1 MKRPLRFSMSLSI
14 LFLSPMSAIVSAA
27 VDIPLSLSS
36 EKNYIVE
43 VVLPGGSTSAN
54 IEDGRITAEGASQ
67 ALATVVYYDGLGRP
81 EQTARV
87 GFTATGAD
95 LLSTVGYDE
104 AGREYRQG
112 LPTPVSGNNG
122 CYVNPSTYGQ
132 TAQSYYGDTCL
143 YRETLYENSPLSRT
157 VGVKN
162 PGSVWNA
169 HPKTAAYRCN
179 TAGEVV
185 LFRISSDGVQ
195 RVGRYTP
202 GALYVTRETDEDG
215 IWQESFTDKSGR
227 VVMTRQGNGY
237 DTYYIYDDHGRLC
250 YVLPPMAVDGMYNT
264 GNYPDSHT
272 LLQQY
277 AYLYKYDDRG
287 NCIGK
292 RLPGC
297 KSIQMIYDR
306 ANRLVMSQDGNQQ
319 SGSLWTITKYDALSR
334 VLYTYETNPLRSPP
348 DLYRYCRERRFVEE
362 RADSYNAWP
371 GMGYTLRIL
380 LPAANDYRLLTVNY
394 YDDYSFL
401 YIEGTAASQLAYR
414 SKEGYGAAY
423 SSAKGLLT
431 GTQVFDL
438 TDRSKYA
445 ITVYYYDEYGNPVQ
459 TRTRHVSGDYEMTY
473 AQCDLSGNILESYT
487 EHLDSR
493 GRLSVSESVEN
504 TYDRSGRLTRTDY
517 TVNDSLSTD
526 WRYEYDELGQISSKS
541 IDGGLTHA
549 KYRYNLQGWITRIED
564 VDFVQNLYYESLMGN
579 YGKVRYN
586 GNISAMNW
594 TYRTDTD
601 TIVNGYRFTYDAYDR
616 LASAYSVTGSDF
628 SSGRYHVEYE
638 YDKHGN
644 MVNLYRNGGRG
655 GMIDEMNWSYE
666 GNRVVEITDMVGEQ
680 GRYDMKEYRDYN
692 HDGLDY
698 FYDSNGNMTADL
710 DRDIVAIRYNLLNL
724 PDTVQFRNGSAIVN
738 YYTADGKRTG
748 SKYLT
753 PLTTVVIPAGQTFGS
768 TSGTAA
774 MSSHVTARRGSLEY
788 AGADFES
795 DTLIRI
801 HNGDGYLDCS
811 EQDFRYFVRDYQGNI
826 RTVYGSAV
834 AKLTPVEPP
843 FSLTNRGAIGG
854 DKPPIRPTP
863 IEHTVTYQRMQYYPF
878 GLPYEAHYQPEE
890 QPYKYGGKEFIE
902 LHGYDSY
909 DFDARMYY
917 PALCRFMTMDPL
929 CEKYYSTSPYAYC
942 NNNPVKYVDP
952 DGESWRLTYDRI
964 EGEVIFTGYEW
975 VDEDKS
981 YDVDGNL
988 LQGLYAQAIFFSDN
1002 KTFDKDN
1009 GYNIGSST
1017 ATVYLADGTTET
1029 YAACTNPSG
1038 SDYATVPEGTYHA
1051 KVGMHKGAYTA
1062 LRMEDTDGSGRIEL
1076 GYENPAYTDGR
1087 TYAVGINIHKP
1098 GINNLTGMI
1107 TKKRPISAGCLL
1119 VDINSWTRFIGHF
1132 EAEDQK
1138 NNTVSV
1144 TVSRSL
1150 SEPVN
1155 VNRLPAFN
1163 FILNGTRES
1172 FFSRIKNRKL

>member
-1 MKRPLRFSMSLSI
+1 
-14 LFLSPMSAIVSAA
+14 
-27 VDIPLSLSS
+27 
-36 EKNYIVE
+36 
-43 VVLPGGSTSAN
+43 
-54 IEDGRITAEGASQ
+54 
-67 ALATVVYYDGLGRP
+67 
-81 EQTARV
+81 
-87 GFTATGAD
+87 
-95 LLSTVGYDE
+95 
-104 AGREYRQG
+104 
-112 LPTPVSGNNG
+112 
-122 CYVNPSTYGQ
+122 
-132 TAQSYYGDTCL
+132 
-143 YRETLYENSPLSRT
+143 
-157 VGVKN
+157 
-162 PGSVWNA
+162 
-169 HPKTAAYRCN
+169 
-179 TAGEVV
+179 
-185 LFRISSDGVQ
+185 
-195 RVGRYTP
+195 
-202 GALYVTRETDEDG
+202 
-215 IWQESFTDKSGR
+215 
-227 VVMTRQGNGY
+227 MTRQGNGY

-319 SGSLWTITKYDALSR
+319 SESLWTITKYDALSR
-334 VLYTYETNPLRSPP
+334 VLYTYEANPLRSPG
-348 DLYRYCRERRFVEE
+348 DLRQYCKEKLFVEE
-362 RADSYNAWP
+362 RADCYTAWP

-459 TRTRHVSGDYEMTY
+459 TRTRHVSGDYEMIY
-473 AQCDLSGNILESYT
+473 AQCDLSGNILKSYT

-517 TVNDSLSTD
+517 AVNDSLSTD
-526 WRYEYDELGQISSKS
+526 WRYEYDELGRISSKS

-564 VDFVQNLYYESLMGN
+564 VDFVQNLYYESFMGN

-616 LASAYSVTGSDF
+616 LASAYSVTDSDF

-753 PLTTVVIPAGQTFGS
+753 PLTTVVIPAGQTFVS

-843 FSLTNRGAIGG
+843 FSLTIRGAIGG
-854 DKPPIRPTP
+854 DKPPIRPKP

-917 PALCRFMTMDPL
+917 PALCRFTTMDPL
-929 CEKYYSTSPYAYC
+929 CEKYYSISPYAYC

-1051 KVGMHKGAYTA
+1051 KVGKHKGAYTA

-1119 VDINSWTRFIGHF
+1119 VDINSWDRFIGHF

-1172 FFSRIKNRKL
+1172 FLSRIKNRKL

>member
-132 TAQSYYGDTCL
+132 TAQSYYGDTYL

-162 PGSVWNA
+162 PGAVWNA

-179 TAGEVV
+179 TAEEVV

-250 YVLPPMAVDGMYNT
+250 YVLPPMAVDGMHNT

-334 VLYTYETNPLRSPP
+334 VLYTYEANPLRSPG
-348 DLYRYCRERRFVEE
+348 DLRQYCKEKLFVEE
-362 RADSYNAWP
+362 RADSYTAWP
-371 GMGYTLRIL
+371 GMGYSLRIL
-380 LPAANDYRLLTVNY
+380 SPISQEKGRLLTVNY

-526 WRYEYDELGQISSKS
+526 WRYEYDELGRISGKS

-601 TIVNGYRFTYDAYDR
+601 TIVNGYRFTYDAHDR

-644 MVNLYRNGGRG
+644 MVNLYRNGGKG

-692 HDGLDY
+692 YNGLDY

-753 PLTTVVIPAGQTFGS
+753 PQTTVVIPAGQTFGS

-826 RTVYGSAV
+826 RTVYGSAL
-834 AKLTPVEPP
+834 KNLKFIE
-843 FSLTNRGAIGG
+843 I
-854 DKPPIRPTP
+854 DKPPRHLATVPFDWFDRGDMQY
-863 IEHTVTYQRMQYYPF
+863 IELQKTVTYQRMQYYPF

-929 CEKYYSTSPYAYC
+929 CEKYYSISPYAYC
-942 NNNPVKYVDP
+942 NNNPVKYIDSDGRDVKPAGTAELIMIQNTLPKEARDYVRLDNNGLIDKTLLNSYGGKSLNFNNLRTMANSDRIVEVVLDDKFTYMGQDGKLGTATMSYNAFDP
-952 DGESWRLTYDRI
+952 KYDLESDKDLKGETTGGLSTGES
-964 EGEVIFTGYEW
+964 GFMG
-975 VDEDKS
+975 
-981 YDVDGNL
+981 
-988 LQGLYAQAIFFSDN
+988 
-1002 KTFDKDN
+1002 KTLFPDKDGMQNSPN
-1009 GYNIGSST
+1009 GNIVVIVNKNLSPAG
-1017 ATVYLADGTTET
+1017 
-1029 YAACTNPSG
+1029 AAENYSHEANG
-1038 SDYATVPEGTYHA
+1038 HA
-1051 KVGMHKGAYTA
+1051 LLYILNGGDHKGASHQAELYK
-1062 LRMEDTDGSGRIEL
+1062 DG
-1076 GYENPAYTDGR
+1076 DGNK
-1087 TYAVGINIHKP
+1087 TLVE
-1098 GINNLTGMI
+1098 MI
-1107 TKKRPISAGCLL
+1107 
-1119 VDINSWTRFIGHF
+1119 INSKKET
-1132 EAEDQK
+1132 
-1138 NNTVSV
+1138 
-1144 TVSRSL
+1144 
-1150 SEPVN
+1150 
-1155 VNRLPAFN
+1155 
-1163 FILNGTRES
+1163 
-1172 FFSRIKNRKL
+1172 IKNMQEQ

>member
-43 VVLPGGSTSAN
+43 VVLPSGSTSAN

-162 PGSVWNA
+162 PGAVWNA

-195 RVGRYTP
+195 RVGRYMP

-227 VVMTRQGNGY
+227 VVMTRQGNDY

-319 SGSLWTITKYDALSR
+319 SESLWTITKYDALSR
-334 VLYTYETNPLRSPP
+334 VLYTYEANPLRSPG
-348 DLYRYCRERRFVEE
+348 DLHQYCKEKLFVEE
-362 RADSYNAWP
+362 RADSYTAWP

-504 TYDRSGRLTRTDY
+504 TYDCSGRLIRTDY
-517 TVNDSLSTD
+517 AVNDSLSTD
-526 WRYEYDELGQISSKS
+526 WRYEYDELGRISSKS

-564 VDFVQNLYYESLMGN
+564 VDFVQNLYYESFMGN

-655 GMIDEMNWSYE
+655 GMIDEMNWFYE

-692 HDGLDY
+692 HNGLDY

-710 DRDIVAIRYNLLNL
+710 DRDIVAIRYNLLNQ

-826 RTVYGSAV
+826 RTVYGSAL
-834 AKLTPVEPP
+834 KNLKFIE
-843 FSLTNRGAIGG
+843 I
-854 DKPPIRPTP
+854 DKPPRHLATVPFDWFDRGDMQY
-863 IEHTVTYQRMQYYPF
+863 IELQKTVTYQRMQYYPF

-929 CEKYYSTSPYAYC
+929 CEKYYSISPYAYC
-942 NNNPVKYVDP
+942 NNNPVKYIDSDGRDVKPAGTAELIMIQNTLPKEARDYVRLDNNGLIDKTLLNSYGGKSLNFNNLRTMANSDRIVEVVLDDKFTYMGQDGKLGTATMSYNAFDP
-952 DGESWRLTYDRI
+952 KYDLESDKDLKGETTGGLSTGES
-964 EGEVIFTGYEW
+964 GFMG
-975 VDEDKS
+975 
-981 YDVDGNL
+981 
-988 LQGLYAQAIFFSDN
+988 
-1002 KTFDKDN
+1002 KTLFPDKDGMQNSPN
-1009 GYNIGSST
+1009 GNIVVIVNKNLSPAG
-1017 ATVYLADGTTET
+1017 
-1029 YAACTNPSG
+1029 AAENYSHEANG
-1038 SDYATVPEGTYHA
+1038 HA
-1051 KVGMHKGAYTA
+1051 LLYILNGGDHKGASHQAELYK
-1062 LRMEDTDGSGRIEL
+1062 DG
-1076 GYENPAYTDGR
+1076 DGNK
-1087 TYAVGINIHKP
+1087 TLVE
-1098 GINNLTGMI
+1098 MI
-1107 TKKRPISAGCLL
+1107 
-1119 VDINSWTRFIGHF
+1119 INSKKET
-1132 EAEDQK
+1132 
-1138 NNTVSV
+1138 
-1144 TVSRSL
+1144 
-1150 SEPVN
+1150 
-1155 VNRLPAFN
+1155 
-1163 FILNGTRES
+1163 
-1172 FFSRIKNRKL
+1172 IKNMQEQ

>member
-95 LLSTVGYDE
+95 LLSTVSYDE

-132 TAQSYYGDTCL
+132 TAQSYYGDTYL

-179 TAGEVV
+179 TAEEVV

-202 GALYVTRETDEDG
+202 GALYVTRETDEAG

-250 YVLPPMAVDGMYNT
+250 YVLPPMAVDGMHNT

-297 KSIQMIYDR
+297 KSIQLIYDR

-334 VLYTYETNPLRSPP
+334 VLYTYEANPLRSPG
-348 DLYRYCRERRFVEE
+348 DLRQYCKEKLFVEE
-362 RADSYNAWP
+362 RADSYTAWP

-473 AQCDLSGNILESYT
+473 AQCDLSGNILKSYT

-517 TVNDSLSTD
+517 AVNDSLSTD
-526 WRYEYDELGQISSKS
+526 WRYEYDELGRISGKS

-564 VDFVQNLYYESLMGN
+564 VDFVQNLYYESFMGN

-655 GMIDEMNWSYE
+655 GMIDEMNWFYE

-692 HDGLDY
+692 HNGLDY

-710 DRDIVAIRYNLLNL
+710 DRDIVAIRYNLLNQ

-826 RTVYGSAV
+826 RTVYGSAL
-834 AKLTPVEPP
+834 KNLKFIE
-843 FSLTNRGAIGG
+843 I
-854 DKPPIRPTP
+854 DKPPRHLATVPFDWFDRGDMQY
-863 IEHTVTYQRMQYYPF
+863 IELQKTVTYQRMQYYPF

-929 CEKYYSTSPYAYC
+929 CEKYYSISPYAYC
-942 NNNPVKYVDP
+942 NNNPVKYIDSDGRDVKPAGTAELIMIQNTLPKEARDYVRLDNNGLIDKTLLNSYGGKSLNFNNLRTMANSDRIVEVVLDDKFTYMGQDGKLGTATMSYNAFDP
-952 DGESWRLTYDRI
+952 KYDLESDKDLKGETTGGLSTGES
-964 EGEVIFTGYEW
+964 GFMG
-975 VDEDKS
+975 
-981 YDVDGNL
+981 
-988 LQGLYAQAIFFSDN
+988 
-1002 KTFDKDN
+1002 KTLFPDKDGMQNSPN
-1009 GYNIGSST
+1009 GNIVVIVNKNLSPAG
-1017 ATVYLADGTTET
+1017 
-1029 YAACTNPSG
+1029 AAENYSHEANG
-1038 SDYATVPEGTYHA
+1038 HA
-1051 KVGMHKGAYTA
+1051 LLYILNGGDHKGASHQAELYK
-1062 LRMEDTDGSGRIEL
+1062 DG
-1076 GYENPAYTDGR
+1076 DGNK
-1087 TYAVGINIHKP
+1087 TLVE
-1098 GINNLTGMI
+1098 MI
-1107 TKKRPISAGCLL
+1107 
-1119 VDINSWTRFIGHF
+1119 INSKKET
-1132 EAEDQK
+1132 
-1138 NNTVSV
+1138 
-1144 TVSRSL
+1144 
-1150 SEPVN
+1150 
-1155 VNRLPAFN
+1155 
-1163 FILNGTRES
+1163 
-1172 FFSRIKNRKL
+1172 IKNMQEQ

>member
-1 MKRPLRFSMSLSI
+1 
-14 LFLSPMSAIVSAA
+14 
-27 VDIPLSLSS
+27 
-36 EKNYIVE
+36 
-43 VVLPGGSTSAN
+43 
-54 IEDGRITAEGASQ
+54 
-67 ALATVVYYDGLGRP
+67 
-81 EQTARV
+81 
-87 GFTATGAD
+87 
-95 LLSTVGYDE
+95 
-104 AGREYRQG
+104 
-112 LPTPVSGNNG
+112 
-122 CYVNPSTYGQ
+122 
-132 TAQSYYGDTCL
+132 
-143 YRETLYENSPLSRT
+143 
-157 VGVKN
+157 
-162 PGSVWNA
+162 
-169 HPKTAAYRCN
+169 
-179 TAGEVV
+179 
-185 LFRISSDGVQ
+185 
-195 RVGRYTP
+195 
-202 GALYVTRETDEDG
+202 
-215 IWQESFTDKSGR
+215 
-227 VVMTRQGNGY
+227 
-237 DTYYIYDDHGRLC
+237 
-250 YVLPPMAVDGMYNT
+250 
-264 GNYPDSHT
+264 
-272 LLQQY
+272 
-277 AYLYKYDDRG
+277 
-287 NCIGK
+287 
-292 RLPGC
+292 
-297 KSIQMIYDR
+297 
-306 ANRLVMSQDGNQQ
+306 
-319 SGSLWTITKYDALSR
+319 
-334 VLYTYETNPLRSPP
+334 
-348 DLYRYCRERRFVEE
+348 
-362 RADSYNAWP
+362 
-371 GMGYTLRIL
+371 
-380 LPAANDYRLLTVNY
+380 
-394 YDDYSFL
+394 L
-401 YIEGTAASQLAYR
+401 YIEGAAASQLAYR

-601 TIVNGYRFTYDAYDR
+601 TIVNGYRFTYDAHDR

-644 MVNLYRNGGRG
+644 MVNLYRNGGKG

-692 HDGLDY
+692 HNGLDY

-710 DRDIVAIRYNLLNL
+710 DRDIVAIRYNLLNQ

-753 PLTTVVIPAGQTFGS
+753 PQTTVVIPAGQTFGS

-843 FSLTNRGAIGG
+843 FSLTIRGAIGG
-854 DKPPIRPTP
+854 DKPPIRPKP

-929 CEKYYSTSPYAYC
+929 CEKYYSISPYAYC
-942 NNNPVKYVDP
+942 NNNPVKYIDP

-1119 VDINSWTRFIGHF
+1119 VDINSWNRFIGHF

>member
-43 VVLPGGSTSAN
+43 VVLPGGSMSAN

-122 CYVNPSTYGQ
+122 CYVNPSKYGQ
-132 TAQSYYGDTCL
+132 TAQSYYGDTYL

-162 PGSVWNA
+162 PGAVWNA

-179 TAGEVV
+179 TAEEVV

-250 YVLPPMAVDGMYNT
+250 YVLPPMAVDGMHNT

-319 SGSLWTITKYDALSR
+319 SESLWTITKYDALSR
-334 VLYTYETNPLRSPP
+334 VLYTYEANPLRSPG
-348 DLYRYCRERRFVEE
+348 DLRQYCKEKLFVEE
-362 RADSYNAWP
+362 RADSYTAWP

-473 AQCDLSGNILESYT
+473 AQCDLSGNILKSYT

-517 TVNDSLSTD
+517 AVNDSLSTD
-526 WRYEYDELGQISSKS
+526 WRYEYDELGRISSKS

-564 VDFVQNLYYESLMGN
+564 VDFVQNLYYESFMGN

-644 MVNLYRNGGRG
+644 MVNLYRNGGKG

-692 HDGLDY
+692 HNGLDY

-710 DRDIVAIRYNLLNL
+710 DRDIVAIRYNLLNQ

-826 RTVYGSAV
+826 RTVYGSAL
-834 AKLTPVEPP
+834 KNLKFIE
-843 FSLTNRGAIGG
+843 I
-854 DKPPIRPTP
+854 DKPPRHLATVPFDWFDRGDMQY
-863 IEHTVTYQRMQYYPF
+863 IELQKTVTYQRMQYYPF

-929 CEKYYSTSPYAYC
+929 CEKYYSISPYAYC
-942 NNNPVKYVDP
+942 NNNPVKYIDSDGRDVKPAGTAELIMIQNTLPKEARDYVRLDNNGLIDKTLLNSYGGKSLNFNNLRTMANSDRIVEVVLDDKFTYMGQDGKLGTATMSYNAFDP
-952 DGESWRLTYDRI
+952 KYDLESDKDLKGETTGGLSTGES
-964 EGEVIFTGYEW
+964 GFMG
-975 VDEDKS
+975 
-981 YDVDGNL
+981 
-988 LQGLYAQAIFFSDN
+988 
-1002 KTFDKDN
+1002 KTLFPDKDGMQNSPN
-1009 GYNIGSST
+1009 GNIVVIVNKNLSPAG
-1017 ATVYLADGTTET
+1017 
-1029 YAACTNPSG
+1029 AAENYSHEANG
-1038 SDYATVPEGTYHA
+1038 HA
-1051 KVGMHKGAYTA
+1051 LLYILNGGDHKGASHQAELYK
-1062 LRMEDTDGSGRIEL
+1062 DG
-1076 GYENPAYTDGR
+1076 DGNK
-1087 TYAVGINIHKP
+1087 TLVE
-1098 GINNLTGMI
+1098 MI
-1107 TKKRPISAGCLL
+1107 
-1119 VDINSWTRFIGHF
+1119 INSKKET
-1132 EAEDQK
+1132 
-1138 NNTVSV
+1138 
-1144 TVSRSL
+1144 
-1150 SEPVN
+1150 
-1155 VNRLPAFN
+1155 
-1163 FILNGTRES
+1163 
-1172 FFSRIKNRKL
+1172 IKNMQE

>member
-132 TAQSYYGDTCL
+132 TAQSYYGDTYL

-162 PGSVWNA
+162 PGAVWNA

-319 SGSLWTITKYDALSR
+319 SESLWTITKYDALSR

-371 GMGYTLRIL
+371 GMGYSLRIL
-380 LPAANDYRLLTVNY
+380 SPISQEEGRLLTVNY

-414 SKEGYGAAY
+414 SKEGYGATY

-517 TVNDSLSTD
+517 AVNDSLSTD
-526 WRYEYDELGQISSKS
+526 WRYEYDELGRISGKS

-601 TIVNGYRFTYDAYDR
+601 TIVNGYRFTYDAHDR

-692 HDGLDY
+692 HNGLDY

-710 DRDIVAIRYNLLNL
+710 DRDIVAIRYNLLNQ

-753 PLTTVVIPAGQTFGS
+753 PQTTVVIPAGQTFGS

-826 RTVYGSAV
+826 RTVYGSAL
-834 AKLTPVEPP
+834 KNLKFIE
-843 FSLTNRGAIGG
+843 I
-854 DKPPIRPTP
+854 DKPPRHLATVPFDWFDRGDMQY
-863 IEHTVTYQRMQYYPF
+863 IELQKNVTYQRMQYYPF

-929 CEKYYSTSPYAYC
+929 CEKYYSISPYAYC
-942 NNNPVKYVDP
+942 NNNPVKYIDSDGRDVKPAGTAELIMIQNTLPKEGRDYVRLDNNGLIDKTLLNSYDGKSLNFNNLRTMANSDRIVEVVLDDKFTYMGQDGKLGTATMIYQAFDP
-952 DGESWRLTYDRI
+952 DWPNKDLKGETTGGLSTG
-964 EGEVIFTGYEW
+964 EGGFMGKVLFP
-975 VDEDKS
+975 
-981 YDVDGNL
+981 
-988 LQGLYAQAIFFSDN
+988 
-1002 KTFDKDN
+1002 DKDGMQNSPN
-1009 GYNIGSST
+1009 GNIVVIVNKNLSPAG
-1017 ATVYLADGTTET
+1017 
-1029 YAACTNPSG
+1029 AAESYSHEANG
-1038 SDYATVPEGTYHA
+1038 HA
-1051 KVGMHKGAYTA
+1051 LLYILNGGDHKGASHQA
-1062 LRMEDTDGSGRIEL
+1062 GDGLCSGGDRNKTLVE
-1076 GYENPAYTDGR
+1076 
-1087 TYAVGINIHKP
+1087 
-1098 GINNLTGMI
+1098 MI
-1107 TKKRPISAGCLL
+1107 
-1119 VDINSWTRFIGHF
+1119 INSKKET
-1132 EAEDQK
+1132 
-1138 NNTVSV
+1138 
-1144 TVSRSL
+1144 
-1150 SEPVN
+1150 
-1155 VNRLPAFN
+1155 
-1163 FILNGTRES
+1163 
-1172 FFSRIKNRKL
+1172 IKNMQE

>member
-1 MKRPLRFSMSLSI
+1 MKRPLRFSMNLSI

-132 TAQSYYGDTCL
+132 TAQSYYGDTYL

-162 PGSVWNA
+162 PGAVWNA

-179 TAGEVV
+179 TAEEVV

-250 YVLPPMAVDGMYNT
+250 YVLPPMAVDGMHNT

-297 KSIQMIYDR
+297 KSIQLIYDR

-334 VLYTYETNPLRSPP
+334 VLYTYEANPLRSPG
-348 DLYRYCRERRFVEE
+348 DLRQYCKEKLFVEE
-362 RADSYNAWP
+362 RADSYTAWP
-371 GMGYTLRIL
+371 GMGYSLRIL
-380 LPAANDYRLLTVNY
+380 SPISQEKGRLLTVNY

-517 TVNDSLSTD
+517 AVNDSLSTD
-526 WRYEYDELGQISSKS
+526 WRYEYDELGRISGKS

-601 TIVNGYRFTYDAYDR
+601 TIVNGYRFTYDAHDR

-644 MVNLYRNGGRG
+644 MVNLYRNGGKG

-692 HDGLDY
+692 YNGLDY

-753 PLTTVVIPAGQTFGS
+753 PQTTVVIPAGQTFGS

-811 EQDFRYFVRDYQGNI
+811 EPDFRYFVRDYQGNI
-826 RTVYGSAV
+826 RTVYGSAL
-834 AKLTPVEPP
+834 KNLKFIE
-843 FSLTNRGAIGG
+843 I
-854 DKPPIRPTP
+854 DKPPRHLATVPFDWFDRGDMQY
-863 IEHTVTYQRMQYYPF
+863 IELQKTVTYQRMQYYPF

-929 CEKYYSTSPYAYC
+929 CEKYYSISPYAYC
-942 NNNPVKYVDP
+942 NNNPVKYIDSDGRDVKPAGTAELIMIQNTLPKEARDYVRLDNNGLIDKTLLNSYGGKSLNFNNLRTMANSDRIVEVVLDDKFTYMGQDGKLGTATMSYNAFDP
-952 DGESWRLTYDRI
+952 KYDLESDKDLKGETTGGLSTGES
-964 EGEVIFTGYEW
+964 GFMG
-975 VDEDKS
+975 
-981 YDVDGNL
+981 
-988 LQGLYAQAIFFSDN
+988 
-1002 KTFDKDN
+1002 KTLFPDKDGMQNSPN
-1009 GYNIGSST
+1009 GNIVVIVNKFNLSKI
-1017 ATVYLADGTTET
+1017 VY
-1029 YAACTNPSG
+1029 
-1038 SDYATVPEGTYHA
+1038 
-1051 KVGMHKGAYTA
+1051 
-1062 LRMEDTDGSGRIEL
+1062 I
-1076 GYENPAYTDGR
+1076 
-1087 TYAVGINIHKP
+1087 
-1098 GINNLTGMI
+1098 MI
-1107 TKKRPISAGCLL
+1107 
-1119 VDINSWTRFIGHF
+1119 
-1132 EAEDQK
+1132 
-1138 NNTVSV
+1138 
-1144 TVSRSL
+1144 
-1150 SEPVN
+1150 
-1155 VNRLPAFN
+1155 
-1163 FILNGTRES
+1163 
-1172 FFSRIKNRKL
+1172 

>member
-1 MKRPLRFSMSLSI
+1 M
-14 LFLSPMSAIVSAA
+14 
-27 VDIPLSLSS
+27 
-36 EKNYIVE
+36 
-43 VVLPGGSTSAN
+43 
-54 IEDGRITAEGASQ
+54 
-67 ALATVVYYDGLGRP
+67 
-81 EQTARV
+81 
-87 GFTATGAD
+87 
-95 LLSTVGYDE
+95 
-104 AGREYRQG
+104 
-112 LPTPVSGNNG
+112 
-122 CYVNPSTYGQ
+122 
-132 TAQSYYGDTCL
+132 
-143 YRETLYENSPLSRT
+143 
-157 VGVKN
+157 
-162 PGSVWNA
+162 
-169 HPKTAAYRCN
+169 
-179 TAGEVV
+179 
-185 LFRISSDGVQ
+185 
-195 RVGRYTP
+195 
-202 GALYVTRETDEDG
+202 
-215 IWQESFTDKSGR
+215 
-227 VVMTRQGNGY
+227 
-237 DTYYIYDDHGRLC
+237 
-250 YVLPPMAVDGMYNT
+250 
-264 GNYPDSHT
+264 
-272 LLQQY
+272 
-277 AYLYKYDDRG
+277 
-287 NCIGK
+287 
-292 RLPGC
+292 
-297 KSIQMIYDR
+297 
-306 ANRLVMSQDGNQQ
+306 
-319 SGSLWTITKYDALSR
+319 
-334 VLYTYETNPLRSPP
+334 
-348 DLYRYCRERRFVEE
+348 
-362 RADSYNAWP
+362 
-371 GMGYTLRIL
+371 
-380 LPAANDYRLLTVNY
+380 
-394 YDDYSFL
+394 
-401 YIEGTAASQLAYR
+401 
-414 SKEGYGAAY
+414 
-423 SSAKGLLT
+423 LT

-517 TVNDSLSTD
+517 AVNDSLSTD
-526 WRYEYDELGQISSKS
+526 WIYEYDELGRISSKS

-601 TIVNGYRFTYDAYDR
+601 TIVNGYRFTYDAHDR

-666 GNRVVEITDMVGEQ
+666 GNRVVEITDMMGEQ

-692 HDGLDY
+692 YNGLDY

-710 DRDIVAIRYNLLNL
+710 DRDIVAIRYNLLNQ

-753 PLTTVVIPAGQTFGS
+753 PQTTVVIPAGQTFGS

-843 FSLTNRGAIGG
+843 FSSTNRGPIGG
-854 DKPPIRPTP
+854 DKPPIRPKP

-929 CEKYYSTSPYAYC
+929 CEKYYSISPYAYC

-1087 TYAVGINIHKP
+1087 TYAAGINIHKP
-1098 GINNLTGMI
+1098 GENNLTGL
-1107 TKKRPISAGCLL
+1107 TVKKRPISAGCLL
-1119 VDINSWTRFIGHF
+1119 VDINSWNRFIGHF

>member
-1 MKRPLRFSMSLSI
+1 
-14 LFLSPMSAIVSAA
+14 
-27 VDIPLSLSS
+27 
-36 EKNYIVE
+36 
-43 VVLPGGSTSAN
+43 
-54 IEDGRITAEGASQ
+54 
-67 ALATVVYYDGLGRP
+67 
-81 EQTARV
+81 
-87 GFTATGAD
+87 
-95 LLSTVGYDE
+95 
-104 AGREYRQG
+104 
-112 LPTPVSGNNG
+112 
-122 CYVNPSTYGQ
+122 
-132 TAQSYYGDTCL
+132 
-143 YRETLYENSPLSRT
+143 
-157 VGVKN
+157 
-162 PGSVWNA
+162 
-169 HPKTAAYRCN
+169 
-179 TAGEVV
+179 
-185 LFRISSDGVQ
+185 
-195 RVGRYTP
+195 
-202 GALYVTRETDEDG
+202 
-215 IWQESFTDKSGR
+215 
-227 VVMTRQGNGY
+227 
-237 DTYYIYDDHGRLC
+237 
-250 YVLPPMAVDGMYNT
+250 MAVDGMHNT
-264 GNYPDSHT
+264 GNYPDGHS

-334 VLYTYETNPLRSPP
+334 VLYTYEANPLRSPP

-371 GMGYTLRIL
+371 GMGYSLRIL
-380 LPAANDYRLLTVNY
+380 SPISQEEGRLLTVNY

-517 TVNDSLSTD
+517 AVNDSLSTD
-526 WRYEYDELGQISSKS
+526 WRYEYDELGRISSKS

-564 VDFVQNLYYESLMGN
+564 VDFVQNLYYESLMGD

-601 TIVNGYRFTYDAYDR
+601 TIVNGYRFTYDAHDR

-644 MVNLYRNGGRG
+644 MVNLYRDGGRG

-692 HDGLDY
+692 HNGLDY

-768 TSGTAA
+768 TSGTVA

-834 AKLTPVEPP
+834 AKLIPVEPP

-854 DKPPIRPTP
+854 DKPPIRPKP

-909 DFDARMYY
+909 DFDSRMYY

-929 CEKYYSTSPYAYC
+929 CEKYYSISPYAYC

-1087 TYAVGINIHKP
+1087 TYAAGINIHKP
-1098 GINNLTGMI
+1098 GINNLTGVGRN
-1107 TKKRPISAGCLL
+1107 KNPISAGCLL
-1119 VDINSWTRFIGHF
+1119 IDINNWDRFIGHF

>member
-1 MKRPLRFSMSLSI
+1 M
-14 LFLSPMSAIVSAA
+14 
-27 VDIPLSLSS
+27 
-36 EKNYIVE
+36 
-43 VVLPGGSTSAN
+43 
-54 IEDGRITAEGASQ
+54 
-67 ALATVVYYDGLGRP
+67 
-81 EQTARV
+81 
-87 GFTATGAD
+87 
-95 LLSTVGYDE
+95 
-104 AGREYRQG
+104 
-112 LPTPVSGNNG
+112 
-122 CYVNPSTYGQ
+122 
-132 TAQSYYGDTCL
+132 
-143 YRETLYENSPLSRT
+143 
-157 VGVKN
+157 
-162 PGSVWNA
+162 
-169 HPKTAAYRCN
+169 
-179 TAGEVV
+179 
-185 LFRISSDGVQ
+185 
-195 RVGRYTP
+195 
-202 GALYVTRETDEDG
+202 
-215 IWQESFTDKSGR
+215 
-227 VVMTRQGNGY
+227 
-237 DTYYIYDDHGRLC
+237 
-250 YVLPPMAVDGMYNT
+250 
-264 GNYPDSHT
+264 
-272 LLQQY
+272 
-277 AYLYKYDDRG
+277 
-287 NCIGK
+287 
-292 RLPGC
+292 
-297 KSIQMIYDR
+297 
-306 ANRLVMSQDGNQQ
+306 
-319 SGSLWTITKYDALSR
+319 
-334 VLYTYETNPLRSPP
+334 
-348 DLYRYCRERRFVEE
+348 
-362 RADSYNAWP
+362 
-371 GMGYTLRIL
+371 
-380 LPAANDYRLLTVNY
+380 
-394 YDDYSFL
+394 
-401 YIEGTAASQLAYR
+401 
-414 SKEGYGAAY
+414 
-423 SSAKGLLT
+423 
-431 GTQVFDL
+431 
-438 TDRSKYA
+438 
-445 ITVYYYDEYGNPVQ
+445 
-459 TRTRHVSGDYEMTY
+459 
-473 AQCDLSGNILESYT
+473 
-487 EHLDSR
+487 
-493 GRLSVSESVEN
+493 
-504 TYDRSGRLTRTDY
+504 
-517 TVNDSLSTD
+517 
-526 WRYEYDELGQISSKS
+526 
-541 IDGGLTHA
+541 
-549 KYRYNLQGWITRIED
+549 QGWITRIED
-564 VDFVQNLYYESLMGN
+564 VDFVQNLYYESFMGN

-655 GMIDEMNWSYE
+655 GMIDEMNWFYE

-753 PLTTVVIPAGQTFGS
+753 PLATVVIPAGQTFGS

-854 DKPPIRPTP
+854 DKPPIRPKP

-929 CEKYYSTSPYAYC
+929 CEKYYSISPYAYC

-1038 SDYATVPEGTYHA
+1038 SDYATVPEGPYHA

-1087 TYAVGINIHKP
+1087 TYAAGINIHKP
-1098 GINNLTGMI
+1098 GENNLTGL
-1107 TKKRPISAGCLL
+1107 TVKKRPISAGCLL
-1119 VDINSWTRFIGHF
+1119 IDINSWNRFIGHF

>member
-1 MKRPLRFSMSLSI
+1 MKRPLRFSMNLSI

-132 TAQSYYGDTCL
+132 TAQSYYGDTYL

-162 PGSVWNA
+162 PGAVWNA

-179 TAGEVV
+179 TAEEVV

-250 YVLPPMAVDGMYNT
+250 YVLPPMAVDGMHNT

-297 KSIQMIYDR
+297 KSIQLIYDR

-334 VLYTYETNPLRSPP
+334 VLYTYEANPLRSPG
-348 DLYRYCRERRFVEE
+348 DLRQYCKEKLFVEE
-362 RADSYNAWP
+362 RADSYTAWP
-371 GMGYTLRIL
+371 GMGYSLRIL
-380 LPAANDYRLLTVNY
+380 SPISQEKGRLLTVNY

-517 TVNDSLSTD
+517 AVNDSLSTD
-526 WRYEYDELGQISSKS
+526 WRYEYDELGRISGKS

-601 TIVNGYRFTYDAYDR
+601 TIVNGYRFTYDAHDR

-644 MVNLYRNGGRG
+644 MVNLYRNGGKG

-692 HDGLDY
+692 YNGLDY

-753 PLTTVVIPAGQTFGS
+753 PQTTVVIPAGQTFGS

-811 EQDFRYFVRDYQGNI
+811 EPDFRYFVRDYQGNI
-826 RTVYGSAV
+826 RTVYGSAL
-834 AKLTPVEPP
+834 KNLKFIE
-843 FSLTNRGAIGG
+843 I
-854 DKPPIRPTP
+854 DKPPRHLATVPFDWFDRGDMQY
-863 IEHTVTYQRMQYYPF
+863 IELQKTVTYQRMQYYPF

-929 CEKYYSTSPYAYC
+929 CEKYYSISPYAYC
-942 NNNPVKYVDP
+942 NNNPVKYIDSDGRDVKPAGTAELIMIQNTLPKEARDYVRLDNNGLIDKTLLNSYGGKSLNFNNLRTMANSDRIVEVVLDDKFTYMGQDGKLGTATMSYNAFDP
-952 DGESWRLTYDRI
+952 KYDLESDKDLKGETTGGLSTGES
-964 EGEVIFTGYEW
+964 GFMG
-975 VDEDKS
+975 
-981 YDVDGNL
+981 
-988 LQGLYAQAIFFSDN
+988 
-1002 KTFDKDN
+1002 KTLFPDKDGMQNSPN
-1009 GYNIGSST
+1009 GNIVVIVNKNLSPAG
-1017 ATVYLADGTTET
+1017 
-1029 YAACTNPSG
+1029 AAENYSHEANG
-1038 SDYATVPEGTYHA
+1038 HA
-1051 KVGMHKGAYTA
+1051 LLYILNGGDHKGASHQAELYK
-1062 LRMEDTDGSGRIEL
+1062 DG
-1076 GYENPAYTDGR
+1076 DGNK
-1087 TYAVGINIHKP
+1087 TLVE
-1098 GINNLTGMI
+1098 MI
-1107 TKKRPISAGCLL
+1107 
-1119 VDINSWTRFIGHF
+1119 INSKKET
-1132 EAEDQK
+1132 
-1138 NNTVSV
+1138 
-1144 TVSRSL
+1144 
-1150 SEPVN
+1150 
-1155 VNRLPAFN
+1155 
-1163 FILNGTRES
+1163 
-1172 FFSRIKNRKL
+1172 IKNMQEQ

>member
-95 LLSTVGYDE
+95 LLSTVSYDE

-132 TAQSYYGDTCL
+132 TAQSYYGDTYL

-179 TAGEVV
+179 TAEEVV

-250 YVLPPMAVDGMYNT
+250 YVLPPMAVDGMHNT

-297 KSIQMIYDR
+297 KSIQLIYDR

-334 VLYTYETNPLRSPP
+334 VLYTYEANPLRSPG
-348 DLYRYCRERRFVEE
+348 DLRQYCKEKLFVEE
-362 RADSYNAWP
+362 RADSYTAWP

-414 SKEGYGAAY
+414 SKEGYGVAY

-473 AQCDLSGNILESYT
+473 AQCDLSGNILKSYT

-517 TVNDSLSTD
+517 AVNDSLSTD
-526 WRYEYDELGQISSKS
+526 WRYEYDELGRISGKS

-564 VDFVQNLYYESLMGN
+564 VDFVQNLYYESFMGN

-655 GMIDEMNWSYE
+655 GMIDEMNWFYE

-692 HDGLDY
+692 HNGLDY

-710 DRDIVAIRYNLLNL
+710 DRDIVAIRYNLLNQ

-826 RTVYGSAV
+826 RTVYGSAL
-834 AKLTPVEPP
+834 KNLKFIE
-843 FSLTNRGAIGG
+843 I
-854 DKPPIRPTP
+854 DKPPRHLATVPFDWFDRGDMQY
-863 IEHTVTYQRMQYYPF
+863 IELQKTVTYQRMQYYPF

-929 CEKYYSTSPYAYC
+929 CEKYYSISPYAYC
-942 NNNPVKYVDP
+942 NNNPVKYIDSDGRDVKPAGTAELIMIQNTLPKEARDYVRLDNNGLIDKTLLNSYGGKSLNFNNLRTMANSDRIVEVVLDDKFTYMGQDGKLGTATMSYNAFDP
-952 DGESWRLTYDRI
+952 KYDLESDKDLKGETTGGLSTGES
-964 EGEVIFTGYEW
+964 GFMG
-975 VDEDKS
+975 
-981 YDVDGNL
+981 
-988 LQGLYAQAIFFSDN
+988 
-1002 KTFDKDN
+1002 KTLFPDKDGMQNSPN
-1009 GYNIGSST
+1009 GNIVVIVNKNLSPAG
-1017 ATVYLADGTTET
+1017 
-1029 YAACTNPSG
+1029 AAENYSHEANG
-1038 SDYATVPEGTYHA
+1038 HA
-1051 KVGMHKGAYTA
+1051 LLYILNGGDHKGASHQAELYK
-1062 LRMEDTDGSGRIEL
+1062 DG
-1076 GYENPAYTDGR
+1076 DGNK
-1087 TYAVGINIHKP
+1087 TLVE
-1098 GINNLTGMI
+1098 MI
-1107 TKKRPISAGCLL
+1107 
-1119 VDINSWTRFIGHF
+1119 INSKKET
-1132 EAEDQK
+1132 
-1138 NNTVSV
+1138 
-1144 TVSRSL
+1144 
-1150 SEPVN
+1150 
-1155 VNRLPAFN
+1155 
-1163 FILNGTRES
+1163 
-1172 FFSRIKNRKL
+1172 IKNMQEQ

>member
-1 MKRPLRFSMSLSI
+1 M
-14 LFLSPMSAIVSAA
+14 
-27 VDIPLSLSS
+27 
-36 EKNYIVE
+36 
-43 VVLPGGSTSAN
+43 
-54 IEDGRITAEGASQ
+54 
-67 ALATVVYYDGLGRP
+67 
-81 EQTARV
+81 
-87 GFTATGAD
+87 
-95 LLSTVGYDE
+95 
-104 AGREYRQG
+104 
-112 LPTPVSGNNG
+112 
-122 CYVNPSTYGQ
+122 
-132 TAQSYYGDTCL
+132 
-143 YRETLYENSPLSRT
+143 
-157 VGVKN
+157 
-162 PGSVWNA
+162 
-169 HPKTAAYRCN
+169 
-179 TAGEVV
+179 
-185 LFRISSDGVQ
+185 
-195 RVGRYTP
+195 
-202 GALYVTRETDEDG
+202 
-215 IWQESFTDKSGR
+215 
-227 VVMTRQGNGY
+227 
-237 DTYYIYDDHGRLC
+237 
-250 YVLPPMAVDGMYNT
+250 
-264 GNYPDSHT
+264 
-272 LLQQY
+272 
-277 AYLYKYDDRG
+277 
-287 NCIGK
+287 
-292 RLPGC
+292 
-297 KSIQMIYDR
+297 
-306 ANRLVMSQDGNQQ
+306 
-319 SGSLWTITKYDALSR
+319 
-334 VLYTYETNPLRSPP
+334 
-348 DLYRYCRERRFVEE
+348 
-362 RADSYNAWP
+362 
-371 GMGYTLRIL
+371 
-380 LPAANDYRLLTVNY
+380 
-394 YDDYSFL
+394 
-401 YIEGTAASQLAYR
+401 
-414 SKEGYGAAY
+414 
-423 SSAKGLLT
+423 LT

-473 AQCDLSGNILESYT
+473 AQCDLSGNILKSYT

-517 TVNDSLSTD
+517 AVNDSLSTD
-526 WRYEYDELGQISSKS
+526 WIYEYDELGRISSKS

-564 VDFVQNLYYESLMGN
+564 VDFVQNLYYENFMGN

-655 GMIDEMNWSYE
+655 GMIDEMNWFYE

-692 HDGLDY
+692 HNGLDY

-774 MSSHVTARRGSLEY
+774 MSSHVTTRRGSLEY

-834 AKLTPVEPP
+834 AKLIPVEPP

-929 CEKYYSTSPYAYC
+929 CEKYYSISPYAYC
-942 NNNPVKYVDP
+942 NNNPVNYVDP
-952 DGESWRLTYDRI
+952 DGRDIWEIDYDGRIINRI
-964 EGEVIFTGYEW
+964 ENKTQDAFYMVAKDSNGDYQRTFS
-975 VDEDKS
+975 VDEDGNKKYNSINFEYGVITDSKKAWFFNQETSFSINNESDGANLFKFFANNTKIEFGLINTQNNGSLVMTNHQEHSIKVSKQAKRLSMNGATVTSIVHNHPNNS
-981 YDVDGNL
+981 YPSG
-988 LQGLYAQAIFFSDN
+988 FR
-1002 KTFDKDN
+1002 KKDN
-1009 GYNIGSST
+1009 HG
-1017 ATVYLADGTTET
+1017 DK
-1029 YAACTNPSG
+1029 YAAALISNS
-1038 SDYATVPEGTYHA
+1038 
-1051 KVGMHKGAYTA
+1051 KGY
-1062 LRMEDTDGSGRIEL
+1062 RVEHYVYQPQKGRLIMYDKNKII
-1076 GYENPAYTDGR
+1076 G
-1087 TYAVGINIHKP
+1087 
-1098 GINNLTGMI
+1098 
-1107 TKKRPISAGCLL
+1107 PIPWEY
-1119 VDINSWTRFIGHF
+1119 I
-1132 EAEDQK
+1132 
-1138 NNTVSV
+1138 
-1144 TVSRSL
+1144 
-1150 SEPVN
+1150 
-1155 VNRLPAFN
+1155 
-1163 FILNGTRES
+1163 
-1172 FFSRIKNRKL
+1172 FSSNK

>member
-1 MKRPLRFSMSLSI
+1 
-14 LFLSPMSAIVSAA
+14 
-27 VDIPLSLSS
+27 
-36 EKNYIVE
+36 
-43 VVLPGGSTSAN
+43 
-54 IEDGRITAEGASQ
+54 
-67 ALATVVYYDGLGRP
+67 
-81 EQTARV
+81 
-87 GFTATGAD
+87 
-95 LLSTVGYDE
+95 
-104 AGREYRQG
+104 
-112 LPTPVSGNNG
+112 
-122 CYVNPSTYGQ
+122 
-132 TAQSYYGDTCL
+132 
-143 YRETLYENSPLSRT
+143 
-157 VGVKN
+157 
-162 PGSVWNA
+162 
-169 HPKTAAYRCN
+169 
-179 TAGEVV
+179 
-185 LFRISSDGVQ
+185 
-195 RVGRYTP
+195 
-202 GALYVTRETDEDG
+202 
-215 IWQESFTDKSGR
+215 
-227 VVMTRQGNGY
+227 MTRQGNGY

-319 SGSLWTITKYDALSR
+319 SESLWTITKYDALSR
-334 VLYTYETNPLRSPP
+334 VLYTYEANPLRSPG
-348 DLYRYCRERRFVEE
+348 DLRQYCKEKLFVEE
-362 RADSYNAWP
+362 RADSYTAWP

-473 AQCDLSGNILESYT
+473 AQCDLSGNILKSYT

-517 TVNDSLSTD
+517 AVNDSLSTD
-526 WRYEYDELGQISSKS
+526 WIYEYDELGRISSKS

-564 VDFVQNLYYESLMGN
+564 VDFVQNLYYESFMGN

-655 GMIDEMNWSYE
+655 GMIDEMNWFYE

-692 HDGLDY
+692 HNGLDY

-710 DRDIVAIRYNLLNL
+710 DRDIVAIRYNLLNQ

-753 PLTTVVIPAGQTFGS
+753 PQTTVVIPAGQTFGS

-834 AKLTPVEPP
+834 AKLIPVEPP

-909 DFDARMYY
+909 DFDSRMYY

-929 CEKYYSTSPYAYC
+929 CEKYYSISPYAYC

-1087 TYAVGINIHKP
+1087 TYAAGINIHKP
-1098 GINNLTGMI
+1098 GINNLTGVGRN
-1107 TKKRPISAGCLL
+1107 KNPISAGCLL
-1119 VDINSWTRFIGHF
+1119 IDINNWDRFIGHF

>member
-14 LFLSPMSAIVSAA
+14 LFLSPMSAIVSAT

-95 LLSTVGYDE
+95 LLSTVSYDE

-132 TAQSYYGDTCL
+132 TAQSYYGDTYL

-162 PGSVWNA
+162 PGAVWNA
-169 HPKTAAYRCN
+169 HPKTVAYRCN

-250 YVLPPMAVDGMYNT
+250 YVLPPMAVDGMHNT

-334 VLYTYETNPLRSPP
+334 VLYTYETDPLQSPP

-362 RADSYNAWP
+362 RADSYTAWP
-371 GMGYTLRIL
+371 GMGYSLRIL
-380 LPAANDYRLLTVNY
+380 SPISQEKGRLLTVNY

-473 AQCDLSGNILESYT
+473 AQCDLSGNILESYS

-526 WRYEYDELGQISSKS
+526 WRYEYDELGRISGKS

-601 TIVNGYRFTYDAYDR
+601 TIVNGYRFTYDAHDR

-692 HDGLDY
+692 HNGLDY

-710 DRDIVAIRYNLLNL
+710 DRGIVAIRYNLLNQ

-753 PLTTVVIPAGQTFGS
+753 PQTTVVIPAGQTFGS

-929 CEKYYSTSPYAYC
+929 CEKYYSISPYAYC
-942 NNNPVKYVDP
+942 NNNPVKYIDSDGRDVKPAGTAELIMIQNTLPKEARDYVRLDNNGLIDKTLLNSYGGKSLNFNNLRTMANSDRIVEVVLDDKFTYMGQDGKLGTATMSYNAFDP
-952 DGESWRLTYDRI
+952 KYDLESDKDLKGETTGGLSTGES
-964 EGEVIFTGYEW
+964 GFMG
-975 VDEDKS
+975 
-981 YDVDGNL
+981 
-988 LQGLYAQAIFFSDN
+988 
-1002 KTFDKDN
+1002 KTLFPDKDGMQNSPN
-1009 GYNIGSST
+1009 GNIVVIVNKNLSPAG
-1017 ATVYLADGTTET
+1017 
-1029 YAACTNPSG
+1029 AAENYSHEANG
-1038 SDYATVPEGTYHA
+1038 HA
-1051 KVGMHKGAYTA
+1051 LLYILNGGDHKGASHQAELYK
-1062 LRMEDTDGSGRIEL
+1062 DG
-1076 GYENPAYTDGR
+1076 DGNK
-1087 TYAVGINIHKP
+1087 TLVE
-1098 GINNLTGMI
+1098 MI
-1107 TKKRPISAGCLL
+1107 
-1119 VDINSWTRFIGHF
+1119 INSKKET
-1132 EAEDQK
+1132 
-1138 NNTVSV
+1138 
-1144 TVSRSL
+1144 
-1150 SEPVN
+1150 
-1155 VNRLPAFN
+1155 
-1163 FILNGTRES
+1163 
-1172 FFSRIKNRKL
+1172 IKNMQE

>member
-95 LLSTVGYDE
+95 LLSTVSYDE

-132 TAQSYYGDTCL
+132 TAQSYYGDTYL

-179 TAGEVV
+179 TAEEVV

-250 YVLPPMAVDGMYNT
+250 YVLPPMAVDGMHNT

-297 KSIQMIYDR
+297 KSIQLIYDR

-334 VLYTYETNPLRSPP
+334 VLYTYEANPLRSPG
-348 DLYRYCRERRFVEE
+348 DLRQYCKEKLFVEE
-362 RADSYNAWP
+362 RADSYTAWP

-473 AQCDLSGNILESYT
+473 AQCDLSGNILKSYT

-517 TVNDSLSTD
+517 AVNDSLSTD
-526 WRYEYDELGQISSKS
+526 WRYEYDELGRISGKS

-564 VDFVQNLYYESLMGN
+564 VDFVQNLYYESFMGN

-655 GMIDEMNWSYE
+655 GMIDEMNWFYE

-692 HDGLDY
+692 HNGLDY

-710 DRDIVAIRYNLLNL
+710 DRAIVAIRYNLLNQ

-826 RTVYGSAV
+826 RTVYGSAL
-834 AKLTPVEPP
+834 KNLKFIE
-843 FSLTNRGAIGG
+843 I
-854 DKPPIRPTP
+854 DKPPRHLATVPFDWFDRGDMQY
-863 IEHTVTYQRMQYYPF
+863 IELQKTVTYQRMQYYPF

-929 CEKYYSTSPYAYC
+929 CEKYYSISPYAYC
-942 NNNPVKYVDP
+942 NNNPVKYIDSDGRDVKPAGTAELIMIQNTLPKEARDYVRLDNNGLIDKTLLNSYGGKSLNFNNLRTMANSDRIVEVVLDDKFTYMGQDGKLGTATMSYNAFDP
-952 DGESWRLTYDRI
+952 KYDLESDKDLKGETTGGLSTGES
-964 EGEVIFTGYEW
+964 GFMG
-975 VDEDKS
+975 
-981 YDVDGNL
+981 
-988 LQGLYAQAIFFSDN
+988 
-1002 KTFDKDN
+1002 KTLFPDKDGMQNSPN
-1009 GYNIGSST
+1009 GNIVVIVNKNLSPAG
-1017 ATVYLADGTTET
+1017 
-1029 YAACTNPSG
+1029 AAENYSHEANG
-1038 SDYATVPEGTYHA
+1038 HA
-1051 KVGMHKGAYTA
+1051 LLYILNGGDHKGASHQAELYK
-1062 LRMEDTDGSGRIEL
+1062 DG
-1076 GYENPAYTDGR
+1076 DGNK
-1087 TYAVGINIHKP
+1087 TLVE
-1098 GINNLTGMI
+1098 MI
-1107 TKKRPISAGCLL
+1107 
-1119 VDINSWTRFIGHF
+1119 INSKKET
-1132 EAEDQK
+1132 
-1138 NNTVSV
+1138 
-1144 TVSRSL
+1144 
-1150 SEPVN
+1150 
-1155 VNRLPAFN
+1155 
-1163 FILNGTRES
+1163 
-1172 FFSRIKNRKL
+1172 IKNMQEQ

>member
-1 MKRPLRFSMSLSI
+1 M
-14 LFLSPMSAIVSAA
+14 
-27 VDIPLSLSS
+27 
-36 EKNYIVE
+36 
-43 VVLPGGSTSAN
+43 
-54 IEDGRITAEGASQ
+54 
-67 ALATVVYYDGLGRP
+67 
-81 EQTARV
+81 
-87 GFTATGAD
+87 
-95 LLSTVGYDE
+95 
-104 AGREYRQG
+104 
-112 LPTPVSGNNG
+112 
-122 CYVNPSTYGQ
+122 
-132 TAQSYYGDTCL
+132 
-143 YRETLYENSPLSRT
+143 
-157 VGVKN
+157 
-162 PGSVWNA
+162 
-169 HPKTAAYRCN
+169 
-179 TAGEVV
+179 
-185 LFRISSDGVQ
+185 
-195 RVGRYTP
+195 
-202 GALYVTRETDEDG
+202 
-215 IWQESFTDKSGR
+215 
-227 VVMTRQGNGY
+227 
-237 DTYYIYDDHGRLC
+237 
-250 YVLPPMAVDGMYNT
+250 
-264 GNYPDSHT
+264 
-272 LLQQY
+272 
-277 AYLYKYDDRG
+277 
-287 NCIGK
+287 
-292 RLPGC
+292 
-297 KSIQMIYDR
+297 
-306 ANRLVMSQDGNQQ
+306 
-319 SGSLWTITKYDALSR
+319 
-334 VLYTYETNPLRSPP
+334 LYTYEANPLRSPG
-348 DLYRYCRERRFVEE
+348 DLHQYCKEKLFVEE
-362 RADSYNAWP
+362 RADSYTAWP

-517 TVNDSLSTD
+517 AVNDSLSTD
-526 WRYEYDELGQISSKS
+526 WRYEYDELGRISSKS

-601 TIVNGYRFTYDAYDR
+601 TIVNGYRFTYDAHDR

-644 MVNLYRNGGRG
+644 MVNLYRNGGKG

-692 HDGLDY
+692 YNGLDY

-774 MSSHVTARRGSLEY
+774 MSSHVTAHRGSLEY

-801 HNGDGYLDCS
+801 HNGDGYLDFS

-834 AKLTPVEPP
+834 AKLTPVETP
-843 FSLTNRGAIGG
+843 FSSTIRGAIGG
-854 DKPPIRPTP
+854 DKPPIRPKP

-929 CEKYYSTSPYAYC
+929 CEKYYSISPYAYC

-1087 TYAVGINIHKP
+1087 TYAAGINIHKP
-1098 GINNLTGMI
+1098 GENNLTGL
-1107 TKKRPISAGCLL
+1107 TVKKRPISAGCLL
-1119 VDINSWTRFIGHF
+1119 IDINSWNRFIGHF

-1138 NNTVSV
+1138 NNAVSV

>member
-132 TAQSYYGDTCL
+132 TAQSYYGDTYL

-179 TAGEVV
+179 TAEEVV

-250 YVLPPMAVDGMYNT
+250 YVLPPMAVDGMHNT

-297 KSIQMIYDR
+297 KSIQLIYDR

-334 VLYTYETNPLRSPP
+334 VLYTYEANPLRSPG
-348 DLYRYCRERRFVEE
+348 DLRQYCKEKLFVEE
-362 RADSYNAWP
+362 RADSYTAWP

-473 AQCDLSGNILESYT
+473 AQCDLSGNILKSYT

-517 TVNDSLSTD
+517 AVNDSLSTD
-526 WRYEYDELGQISSKS
+526 WRYEYDELGRISGKS

-564 VDFVQNLYYESLMGN
+564 VDFVQNLYYESFMGN

-655 GMIDEMNWSYE
+655 GMIDEMNWFYE

-692 HDGLDY
+692 HNGLDY

-710 DRDIVAIRYNLLNL
+710 DRDIVAIRYNLLNQ

-826 RTVYGSAV
+826 RTVYGSAL
-834 AKLTPVEPP
+834 KNLKFIE
-843 FSLTNRGAIGG
+843 I
-854 DKPPIRPTP
+854 DKPPRHLATVPFDWFDRGDMQY
-863 IEHTVTYQRMQYYPF
+863 IELQKTVTYQRMQYYPF

-929 CEKYYSTSPYAYC
+929 CEKYYSISPYAYC
-942 NNNPVKYVDP
+942 NNNPVKYIDSDGRDVKPAGTAELIMIQNTLPKEARDYVRLDNNGLIDKTLLNSYGGKSLNFNNLRTMANSDRIVEVVLDDKFTYMGQDGKLGTATMSYNAFDP
-952 DGESWRLTYDRI
+952 KYDLESDKDLKGETTGGLSTGES
-964 EGEVIFTGYEW
+964 GFMG
-975 VDEDKS
+975 
-981 YDVDGNL
+981 
-988 LQGLYAQAIFFSDN
+988 
-1002 KTFDKDN
+1002 KTLFPDKDGMQNSPN
-1009 GYNIGSST
+1009 GNIVVIVNKNLSPAG
-1017 ATVYLADGTTET
+1017 
-1029 YAACTNPSG
+1029 AAENYSHEANG
-1038 SDYATVPEGTYHA
+1038 HA
-1051 KVGMHKGAYTA
+1051 LLYILNGGDHKGASHQAELYK
-1062 LRMEDTDGSGRIEL
+1062 DG
-1076 GYENPAYTDGR
+1076 DGNK
-1087 TYAVGINIHKP
+1087 TLVE
-1098 GINNLTGMI
+1098 MI
-1107 TKKRPISAGCLL
+1107 
-1119 VDINSWTRFIGHF
+1119 INSKKET
-1132 EAEDQK
+1132 
-1138 NNTVSV
+1138 
-1144 TVSRSL
+1144 
-1150 SEPVN
+1150 
-1155 VNRLPAFN
+1155 
-1163 FILNGTRES
+1163 
-1172 FFSRIKNRKL
+1172 IKNMQEQ

>member
-95 LLSTVGYDE
+95 LLSTVSYDE

-132 TAQSYYGDTCL
+132 TAQSYYGDTYL

-179 TAGEVV
+179 TAEEVV

-250 YVLPPMAVDGMYNT
+250 YVLPPMAVDGMHNT

-334 VLYTYETNPLRSPP
+334 VLYTYEANPLRSPG
-348 DLYRYCRERRFVEE
+348 DLRQYCKEKLFVEE
-362 RADSYNAWP
+362 RADSYTAWP
-371 GMGYTLRIL
+371 GMGYSLRIL
-380 LPAANDYRLLTVNY
+380 SPISQEKGRLLTVNY

-517 TVNDSLSTD
+517 AVNDSLSTD
-526 WRYEYDELGQISSKS
+526 WRYEYDELGRISGKS

-579 YGKVRYN
+579 YGIVRYN

-601 TIVNGYRFTYDAYDR
+601 TIVNGYRFTYDAHDR

-644 MVNLYRNGGRG
+644 MVNLYRNGGKG

-692 HDGLDY
+692 HNGLDY

-826 RTVYGSAV
+826 RTVYGSAL
-834 AKLTPVEPP
+834 KNLKFIE
-843 FSLTNRGAIGG
+843 I
-854 DKPPIRPTP
+854 DKPPRHLATVPFDWFDRGDMQY
-863 IEHTVTYQRMQYYPF
+863 IELQKTVTYQRMQYYPF

-929 CEKYYSTSPYAYC
+929 CEKYYSISPYAYC
-942 NNNPVKYVDP
+942 NNNPVKYIDSDGRDVKPAGTAELIMIQNTLPKEGRDYVRLDNNGLIDKTLLNSYGGKSLNFNNLRTMANSDRIVEVVLDDKFTYMGQDGKLGTATMSYNAFDP
-952 DGESWRLTYDRI
+952 KYDLESDKDLKGETTGGLSTGES
-964 EGEVIFTGYEW
+964 GFMG
-975 VDEDKS
+975 
-981 YDVDGNL
+981 
-988 LQGLYAQAIFFSDN
+988 
-1002 KTFDKDN
+1002 KTLFPDKDGMQNSPN
-1009 GYNIGSST
+1009 GNIVVIVNKNLSPAG
-1017 ATVYLADGTTET
+1017 
-1029 YAACTNPSG
+1029 AAENYSHEANG
-1038 SDYATVPEGTYHA
+1038 HA
-1051 KVGMHKGAYTA
+1051 LLYILNGGDHKGASHQAELYK
-1062 LRMEDTDGSGRIEL
+1062 DG
-1076 GYENPAYTDGR
+1076 DGNK
-1087 TYAVGINIHKP
+1087 TLVE
-1098 GINNLTGMI
+1098 MI
-1107 TKKRPISAGCLL
+1107 
-1119 VDINSWTRFIGHF
+1119 INSKKET
-1132 EAEDQK
+1132 
-1138 NNTVSV
+1138 
-1144 TVSRSL
+1144 
-1150 SEPVN
+1150 
-1155 VNRLPAFN
+1155 
-1163 FILNGTRES
+1163 
-1172 FFSRIKNRKL
+1172 IKNMQEQ

>member
-1 MKRPLRFSMSLSI
+1 
-14 LFLSPMSAIVSAA
+14 
-27 VDIPLSLSS
+27 
-36 EKNYIVE
+36 
-43 VVLPGGSTSAN
+43 
-54 IEDGRITAEGASQ
+54 
-67 ALATVVYYDGLGRP
+67 
-81 EQTARV
+81 
-87 GFTATGAD
+87 
-95 LLSTVGYDE
+95 
-104 AGREYRQG
+104 
-112 LPTPVSGNNG
+112 
-122 CYVNPSTYGQ
+122 
-132 TAQSYYGDTCL
+132 
-143 YRETLYENSPLSRT
+143 
-157 VGVKN
+157 
-162 PGSVWNA
+162 
-169 HPKTAAYRCN
+169 
-179 TAGEVV
+179 
-185 LFRISSDGVQ
+185 
-195 RVGRYTP
+195 
-202 GALYVTRETDEDG
+202 
-215 IWQESFTDKSGR
+215 
-227 VVMTRQGNGY
+227 MTRQGNGY

-319 SGSLWTITKYDALSR
+319 SESLWTITKYDALSR
-334 VLYTYETNPLRSPP
+334 VLYTYEANPLRSPG
-348 DLYRYCRERRFVEE
+348 DLRQYCKEKLFVEE
-362 RADSYNAWP
+362 RADSYTAWP

-473 AQCDLSGNILESYT
+473 AQCDLSGNILKSYT

-517 TVNDSLSTD
+517 AVNDSLSTD
-526 WRYEYDELGQISSKS
+526 WRYEYDELGRISSKS

-564 VDFVQNLYYESLMGN
+564 VDFVQNLYYESFMGN

-655 GMIDEMNWSYE
+655 GMIDEMNWFYE

-753 PLTTVVIPAGQTFGS
+753 PLATVVIPAGQTFGS

-834 AKLTPVEPP
+834 AKLIPVEPP
-843 FSLTNRGAIGG
+843 FSLTIRGAIGG
-854 DKPPIRPTP
+854 DKPPIRPKP
-863 IEHTVTYQRMQYYPF
+863 IEYTVTYQRMQYYPF

-909 DFDARMYY
+909 DFDSRMYY

-929 CEKYYSTSPYAYC
+929 CEKYYSISPYAYC

-1087 TYAVGINIHKP
+1087 TYAAGINIHKP
-1098 GINNLTGMI
+1098 GINNLTGVGRN
-1107 TKKRPISAGCLL
+1107 KNPISAGCLL
-1119 VDINSWTRFIGHF
+1119 IDINNWDRFIGHF

>member
-95 LLSTVGYDE
+95 LLSTVSYDE

-132 TAQSYYGDTCL
+132 TAQSYYGDTYL

-179 TAGEVV
+179 TAEEVV

-250 YVLPPMAVDGMYNT
+250 YVLPPMAVDGMHNT

-297 KSIQMIYDR
+297 KSIQLIYDR

-334 VLYTYETNPLRSPP
+334 VLYTYEANPLRSPG
-348 DLYRYCRERRFVEE
+348 DLRQYCKEKLFVEE
-362 RADSYNAWP
+362 RADSYTAWP

-473 AQCDLSGNILESYT
+473 AQCDLSGNILKSYT

-517 TVNDSLSTD
+517 AVNDSLSTD
-526 WRYEYDELGQISSKS
+526 WRYEYDELGRISGKS

-564 VDFVQNLYYESLMGN
+564 VDFVQNLYYESFMGN

-655 GMIDEMNWSYE
+655 GMIDEMNWFYE

-692 HDGLDY
+692 HNGLDY

-710 DRDIVAIRYNLLNL
+710 DRDIVAIRYNLLNQ

-826 RTVYGSAV
+826 RTVYGSAL
-834 AKLTPVEPP
+834 KNLKFIE
-843 FSLTNRGAIGG
+843 I
-854 DKPPIRPTP
+854 DKPPRHLATVPFDWFDRGDMQY
-863 IEHTVTYQRMQYYPF
+863 IELQKTVTYQRMQYYPF

-909 DFDARMYY
+909 DFNARMYY

-929 CEKYYSTSPYAYC
+929 CEKYYSISPYAYC
-942 NNNPVKYVDP
+942 NNNPVKYIDSDGRDVKPAGTAELIMIQNTLPKEARDYVRLDNNGLIDKTLLNSYGGKSLNFNNLRTMANSDRIVEVVLDDKFTYMGQDGKLGTATMSYNAFDP
-952 DGESWRLTYDRI
+952 KYDLESDKDLKGETTGGLSTGES
-964 EGEVIFTGYEW
+964 GFMG
-975 VDEDKS
+975 
-981 YDVDGNL
+981 
-988 LQGLYAQAIFFSDN
+988 
-1002 KTFDKDN
+1002 KTLFPDKDGMQNSPN
-1009 GYNIGSST
+1009 GNIVVIVNKNLSPAG
-1017 ATVYLADGTTET
+1017 
-1029 YAACTNPSG
+1029 AAENYSHEANG
-1038 SDYATVPEGTYHA
+1038 HA
-1051 KVGMHKGAYTA
+1051 LLYILNGGDHKGASHQAELYK
-1062 LRMEDTDGSGRIEL
+1062 DG
-1076 GYENPAYTDGR
+1076 DGNK
-1087 TYAVGINIHKP
+1087 TLVE
-1098 GINNLTGMI
+1098 MI
-1107 TKKRPISAGCLL
+1107 
-1119 VDINSWTRFIGHF
+1119 INSKKET
-1132 EAEDQK
+1132 
-1138 NNTVSV
+1138 
-1144 TVSRSL
+1144 
-1150 SEPVN
+1150 
-1155 VNRLPAFN
+1155 
-1163 FILNGTRES
+1163 
-1172 FFSRIKNRKL
+1172 IKNMQEQ

>member
-1 MKRPLRFSMSLSI
+1 
-14 LFLSPMSAIVSAA
+14 
-27 VDIPLSLSS
+27 
-36 EKNYIVE
+36 
-43 VVLPGGSTSAN
+43 
-54 IEDGRITAEGASQ
+54 
-67 ALATVVYYDGLGRP
+67 
-81 EQTARV
+81 
-87 GFTATGAD
+87 
-95 LLSTVGYDE
+95 
-104 AGREYRQG
+104 
-112 LPTPVSGNNG
+112 
-122 CYVNPSTYGQ
+122 
-132 TAQSYYGDTCL
+132 
-143 YRETLYENSPLSRT
+143 
-157 VGVKN
+157 
-162 PGSVWNA
+162 
-169 HPKTAAYRCN
+169 
-179 TAGEVV
+179 
-185 LFRISSDGVQ
+185 
-195 RVGRYTP
+195 
-202 GALYVTRETDEDG
+202 
-215 IWQESFTDKSGR
+215 
-227 VVMTRQGNGY
+227 
-237 DTYYIYDDHGRLC
+237 
-250 YVLPPMAVDGMYNT
+250 
-264 GNYPDSHT
+264 
-272 LLQQY
+272 
-277 AYLYKYDDRG
+277 
-287 NCIGK
+287 
-292 RLPGC
+292 
-297 KSIQMIYDR
+297 
-306 ANRLVMSQDGNQQ
+306 
-319 SGSLWTITKYDALSR
+319 
-334 VLYTYETNPLRSPP
+334 
-348 DLYRYCRERRFVEE
+348 
-362 RADSYNAWP
+362 
-371 GMGYTLRIL
+371 MGYPLRIL
-380 LPAANDYRLLTVNY
+380 RPAANDYRLLTVNY

-473 AQCDLSGNILESYT
+473 AQCDLSGNILKSYT

-517 TVNDSLSTD
+517 AVNDSLSTD
-526 WRYEYDELGQISSKS
+526 WIYEYDELGRISSKS

-564 VDFVQNLYYESLMGN
+564 VDFVQNLYYENFMGN

-655 GMIDEMNWSYE
+655 GMIDEMNWFYE

-692 HDGLDY
+692 HNGLDY

-753 PLTTVVIPAGQTFGS
+753 PQTTVVIPAGQPFGS

-834 AKLTPVEPP
+834 AKLIPVEPP

-854 DKPPIRPTP
+854 DKPPIRPKP

-929 CEKYYSTSPYAYC
+929 CEKYYSISPYAYC
-942 NNNPVKYVDP
+942 NNNPVNYVDP
-952 DGESWRLTYDRI
+952 DGRDIWEIDYDGRIINRI
-964 EGEVIFTGYEW
+964 ENKTQDAFYMVAKDSNGDYQRTFS
-975 VDEDKS
+975 VDEDGNKKYNSINFEYGVITDSKKAWFFNQETSFSINNESDGANLFKFFANNTKIEFGLINTQNNGSLVMTNHQEHSIKVSKQAKRLSMNGATVTSIVHNHPNNS
-981 YDVDGNL
+981 YPSG
-988 LQGLYAQAIFFSDN
+988 FR
-1002 KTFDKDN
+1002 KKDN
-1009 GYNIGSST
+1009 HG
-1017 ATVYLADGTTET
+1017 DK
-1029 YAACTNPSG
+1029 YAAALISNS
-1038 SDYATVPEGTYHA
+1038 
-1051 KVGMHKGAYTA
+1051 KGY
-1062 LRMEDTDGSGRIEL
+1062 RVEHYVYQPQKGRLIMYDKNKIIGPIPWEYL
-1076 GYENPAYTDGR
+1076 FSS
-1087 TYAVGINIHKP
+1087 
-1098 GINNLTGMI
+1098 NNLHHLG
-1107 TKKRPISAGCLL
+1107 L
-1119 VDINSWTRFIGHF
+1119 VPLRF
-1132 EAEDQK
+1132 
-1138 NNTVSV
+1138 S
-1144 TVSRSL
+1144 
-1150 SEPVN
+1150 P
-1155 VNRLPAFN
+1155 
-1163 FILNGTRES
+1163 
-1172 FFSRIKNRKL
+1172 

>member
-14 LFLSPMSAIVSAA
+14 LFLSPMSAIVSVA

-132 TAQSYYGDTCL
+132 TAQSYYGDTYL

-162 PGSVWNA
+162 PGAVWNA

-179 TAGEVV
+179 TAEEVV

-250 YVLPPMAVDGMYNT
+250 YVLPPMAVDGMHNT

-297 KSIQMIYDR
+297 KSIQLIYDR

-334 VLYTYETNPLRSPP
+334 VLYTYEANPLRSPG
-348 DLYRYCRERRFVEE
+348 DLRQYCKEKLFVEE
-362 RADSYNAWP
+362 RADSYTAWP
-371 GMGYTLRIL
+371 GMGYSLRIL
-380 LPAANDYRLLTVNY
+380 SPISQEKGRLLTVNY

-517 TVNDSLSTD
+517 AVNDSLSTD
-526 WRYEYDELGQISSKS
+526 WRYEYDELGRISGKS

-601 TIVNGYRFTYDAYDR
+601 TIVNGYRFTYDAHDR

-644 MVNLYRNGGRG
+644 MVNLYRNGGKG

-692 HDGLDY
+692 YNGLDY

-753 PLTTVVIPAGQTFGS
+753 PQTTVVIPAGQTFGS

-811 EQDFRYFVRDYQGNI
+811 EPDFRYFVRDYQGNI
-826 RTVYGSAV
+826 RTVYGSAL
-834 AKLTPVEPP
+834 KNLKFIE
-843 FSLTNRGAIGG
+843 I
-854 DKPPIRPTP
+854 DKPPRHLATVPFDWFDRGDMQY
-863 IEHTVTYQRMQYYPF
+863 IELQKTVTYQRMQYYPF

-929 CEKYYSTSPYAYC
+929 CEKYYSISPYAYC
-942 NNNPVKYVDP
+942 NNNPVKYIDSDGRDVKPAGTAELIMIQNTLPKEARDYVRLDNNGLIDKTLLNSYGGKSLNFNNLRTMANSDRIVEVVLDDKFTYMGQDGKLGTATMSYNAFDP
-952 DGESWRLTYDRI
+952 KYDLESDKDLKGETTGGLSTGES
-964 EGEVIFTGYEW
+964 GFMG
-975 VDEDKS
+975 
-981 YDVDGNL
+981 
-988 LQGLYAQAIFFSDN
+988 
-1002 KTFDKDN
+1002 KTLFPDKDGMQNSPN
-1009 GYNIGSST
+1009 GNIVVIVNKNLSPAG
-1017 ATVYLADGTTET
+1017 
-1029 YAACTNPSG
+1029 AAENYSHEANG
-1038 SDYATVPEGTYHA
+1038 HA
-1051 KVGMHKGAYTA
+1051 LLYILNGGDHKGASHQAELYK
-1062 LRMEDTDGSGRIEL
+1062 DG
-1076 GYENPAYTDGR
+1076 DGNK
-1087 TYAVGINIHKP
+1087 TLVE
-1098 GINNLTGMI
+1098 MI
-1107 TKKRPISAGCLL
+1107 
-1119 VDINSWTRFIGHF
+1119 INSKKET
-1132 EAEDQK
+1132 
-1138 NNTVSV
+1138 
-1144 TVSRSL
+1144 
-1150 SEPVN
+1150 
-1155 VNRLPAFN
+1155 
-1163 FILNGTRES
+1163 
-1172 FFSRIKNRKL
+1172 IKNMQEQ

>member
-1 MKRPLRFSMSLSI
+1 
-14 LFLSPMSAIVSAA
+14 
-27 VDIPLSLSS
+27 
-36 EKNYIVE
+36 
-43 VVLPGGSTSAN
+43 
-54 IEDGRITAEGASQ
+54 
-67 ALATVVYYDGLGRP
+67 
-81 EQTARV
+81 
-87 GFTATGAD
+87 
-95 LLSTVGYDE
+95 
-104 AGREYRQG
+104 
-112 LPTPVSGNNG
+112 
-122 CYVNPSTYGQ
+122 
-132 TAQSYYGDTCL
+132 
-143 YRETLYENSPLSRT
+143 
-157 VGVKN
+157 
-162 PGSVWNA
+162 
-169 HPKTAAYRCN
+169 
-179 TAGEVV
+179 
-185 LFRISSDGVQ
+185 
-195 RVGRYTP
+195 
-202 GALYVTRETDEDG
+202 
-215 IWQESFTDKSGR
+215 
-227 VVMTRQGNGY
+227 MTRQGNGY

-319 SGSLWTITKYDALSR
+319 SESLWTITKYDALSR
-334 VLYTYETNPLRSPP
+334 VLYTYEANPLRSPG
-348 DLYRYCRERRFVEE
+348 DLRQYCKEKLFVEE
-362 RADSYNAWP
+362 RADSYTAWP

-459 TRTRHVSGDYEMTY
+459 TRTRHVSGDYEMIY
-473 AQCDLSGNILESYT
+473 AQCDLSGNILKSYT

-517 TVNDSLSTD
+517 AVNDSLSTD
-526 WRYEYDELGQISSKS
+526 WRYEYDELGRISSKS

-564 VDFVQNLYYESLMGN
+564 VDFVQNLYYESFMGN

-616 LASAYSVTGSDF
+616 LASAYSVTDSDF

-753 PLTTVVIPAGQTFGS
+753 PLTTVVIPAGQTFVS

-843 FSLTNRGAIGG
+843 FSLTIRGAIGG
-854 DKPPIRPTP
+854 DKPPIRPKP

-917 PALCRFMTMDPL
+917 PALCRFTTMDPL
-929 CEKYYSTSPYAYC
+929 CEKYYSISPYAYC

-1051 KVGMHKGAYTA
+1051 KVGKHKGAYTA

-1119 VDINSWTRFIGHF
+1119 VDINSWDRFIGHF